1 MASQRVAGS
10 VMTGDGLPD
19 NWMEPR
25 GNTGKDAR
33 DTRKAARWR
42 AAQEEIRSILQ
53 EELAIKRGI
62 VDLQHASGP
71 RGTRLNGAPAGRSGG
86 VVALHPL
93 AQLQYVKDAPVPAGS
108 ASILDRSAP
117 LHGYSMERP
126 RPPTPIPDW
135 QVSIDAR
142 ARDIAN
148 RHLNYAAAVARVAAG
163 QAGAAPL
170 ATEPPA
176 ATAAAQAA
184 PARGI
189 TLTHTLAHHHHGGAA
204 GGHTN
209 THGDAQTHA
218 AVWADPVTL
227 ALAGGAALLL
237 VVLVVVIGA
246 LLRRRT

>member
-1 MASQRVAGS
+1 
-10 VMTGDGLPD
+10 MTGDGLPD

-93 AQLQYVKDAPVPAGS
+93 AQVQYVKDAPAPAGS
-108 ASILDRSAP
+108 ATILDRSAP
-117 LHGYSMERP
+117 FHGYSVERP
-126 RPPTPIPDW
+126 RPPSPVPDW

-163 QAGAAPL
+163 QA
-170 ATEPPA
+170 PPA
-176 ATAAAQAA
+176 TTPPASTAAQTTP
-184 PARGI
+184 PARGV
-189 TLTHTLAHHHHGGAA
+189 TLTHTQAHHHNGAGTGKHSHDA
-204 GGHTN
+204 GRH
-209 THGDAQTHA
+209 THGDADNH
-218 AVWADPVTL
+218 AVWADPITL
-227 ALAGGAALLL
+227 ALAGGAVLLL
-237 VVLVVVIGA
+237 VIVVAVFGA
-246 LLRRRT
+246 LLSRRRRK